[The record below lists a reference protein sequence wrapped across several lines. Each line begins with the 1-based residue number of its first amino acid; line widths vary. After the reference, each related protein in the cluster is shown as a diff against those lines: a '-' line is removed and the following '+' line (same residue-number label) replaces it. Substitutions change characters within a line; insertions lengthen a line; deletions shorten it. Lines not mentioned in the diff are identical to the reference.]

1 MDFKNEIARLIAL
14 PAGMPA
20 QDIAELIEIPQDSR
34 MGDFALPCFKL
45 ARTMRKAPAAIAQ
58 ELAGGISAPGFLE
71 HIEAVNGY
79 LNFFI
84 DKSVWAS
91 TVLSEIGEKGE
102 EAFGSS
108 REGNGKTIVIDYSS
122 INIAKP
128 FNIAHLT
135 TTALGHSL
143 YRIYENLGYKCVGIN
158 YLGDWGTQFGKQIV
172 AWKRWGDKAAVDR
185 DGVRELVR
193 LYVKFHDEAEREPTL
208 NDEARAWFRKIEDG
222 DAEAMELFNWFKEIT
237 FQYVQA
243 VYNQM
248 GIRFDSYAGEAFFND
263 KMEPVVEQLKQKG
276 ILKESDGALIVDLE
290 PYKMPPCLIK
300 KSDGATLYATRDLA
314 SAIWRKQEFDFY
326 KSLYVVAY
334 QQNLHFAQFFKV
346 LELMGFEWAKDC
358 VHVNF
363 GMVSLEEGSMS
374 TRKGRI
380 VWLEDVLKAAQEKAL
395 AIIEE
400 KNPGLEG
407 KEDVARQVGIGA
419 VLFGVLSNNR
429 IKDIVFSWENALNF
443 DGETSPYIQF
453 MHVRCCSVL
462 RKSEIS
468 LSGKVD
474 WNALVNDDAQ
484 NIIKELA
491 QFPDA
496 IANAA
501 NRYEPMYIS
510 RQIVEIAKAYS
521 KYYFDHRILE
531 GTEEAIRAKLMLTDA
546 VRTVIKRGLYLLGIE
561 APDRM

>member
-1 MDFKNEIARLIAL
+1 MDFKSQIAQSLAPL
-14 PAGMPA
+14 CGMEPEDLAGM
-20 QDIAELIEIPQDSR
+20 IEIPQDDK
-34 MGDFALPCFKL
+34 MGDFALPCFRL
-45 ARTMRKAPAAIAQ
+45 AKTMRKAPPAIAA
-58 ELAGGISAPGFLE
+58 ELAEKLHKPAFVE
-71 HIEAVNGY
+71 RAEAVNGY

-84 DKSVWAS
+84 DRGAWAS
-91 TVLSEIGEKGE
+91 TVLEAVKKQGEAYG
-102 EAFGSS
+102 AT
-108 REGNGKTIVIDYSS
+108 REGEGKTIVIDYSS

-143 YRIYENLGYKCVGIN
+143 YRIFENLGYKCVGIN

-172 AWKRWGDKAAVDR
+172 AWKRWGDKAAVER

-193 LYVKFHDEAEREPTL
+193 LYVKFHDEAEKDPTL

-237 FQYVQA
+237 FQYVQV
-243 VYNQM
+243 VYDQM

-276 ILKESDGALIVDLE
+276 ILKESDGAQIVDLE

-334 QQNLHFAQFFKV
+334 QQNLHFQQFFKV

-380 VWLEDVLKAAQEKAL
+380 VWLEDVINAAVDKAL
-395 AIIEE
+395 DVINE
-400 KNPGLEG
+400 KSPGLEG
-407 KEDVARQVGIGA
+407 KENVAKQVGIGA
-419 VLFGVLSNNR
+419 VLFSVLTNNR
-429 IKDIVFSWENALNF
+429 IKDIVFSWENVLNF
-443 DGETSPYIQF
+443 DGETAPYVQYT
-453 MHVRCCSVL
+453 HARCCSVL
-462 RKSEIS
+462 RKTNMPLEGAS
-468 LSGKVD
+468 D
-474 WNALVNDDAQ
+474 WSALNNDDAQ
-484 NIIKELA
+484 AVIKALS
-491 QFPDA
+491 QFPAAVADA
-496 IANAA
+496 AA
-501 NRYEPMYIS
+501 RYEPMS
-510 RQIVEIAKAYS
+510 VTRQIIEIAKAYN
-521 KYYFDHRILE
+521 KYYYEHRILE
-531 GTEEAIRAKLMLTDA
+531 GNEQEIRAKLLLTEA
-546 VRTVIKRGLYLLGIE
+546 VRTVIKKGLYLLGIE
-561 APDRM
+561 APERM